1 VVLSTAK
8 AAAAARA
15 TTSRDSTAIID
26 SFLIF

>member
-1 VVLSTAK
+1 VLSTAK

-15 TTSRDSTAIID
+15 TTSSDSTAILD